1 MINIQQIKKKYDF
14 EQSIKVVLD
23 VSFWNKET

>member
-1 MINIQQIKKKYDF
+1 MINIQQIKKYDF